1 MFSKEA
7 SEEAR
12 LDEKGWKDKK
22 RKDEAA
28 RRERTGKKEGKDKAV
43 RRERTKQK
51 DPLIQIT
58 NNLFLRHYDKYN
70 IYIYYIVLFV
80 LYINYPIPRKLF
92 FSCLKLKVIFENV
105 KRYHVTTDLHNR
117 GASANLG

>member
-51 DPLIQIT
+51 DPFIQIT
-58 NNLFLRHYDKYN
+58 NTLSKAIMINIIFKYYN
-70 IYIYYIVLFV
+70 IYMY
-80 LYINYPIPRKLF
+80 LY
-92 FSCLKLKVIFENV
+92 
-105 KRYHVTTDLHNR
+105 
-117 GASANLG
+117 

>member
-43 RRERTKQK
+43 RRERTKRQ
-51 DPLIQIT
+51 DPFIQIT
-58 NNLFLRHYDKYN
+58 NTLSKDIMIN
-70 IYIYYIVLFV
+70 IIFIGMFY
-80 LYINYPIPRKLF
+80 KLT
-92 FSCLKLKVIFENV
+92 
-105 KRYHVTTDLHNR
+105 Y
-117 GASANLG
+117 

>member
-43 RRERTKQK
+43 RRERTKRQ

-58 NNLFLRHYDKYN
+58 NTLSKDIMTN
-70 IYIYYIVLFV
+70 IIFIYYNS
-80 LYINYPIPRKLF
+80 YYRLF
-92 FSCLKLKVIFENV
+92 FM
-105 KRYHVTTDLHNR
+105 
-117 GASANLG
+117 

>member
-1 MFSKEA
+1 LFSKEA

-58 NNLFLRHYDKYN
+58 NTLSKDIMINIIFIYYN
-70 IYIYYIVLFV
+70 I
-80 LYINYPIPRKLF
+80 
-92 FSCLKLKVIFENV
+92 
-105 KRYHVTTDLHNR
+105 
-117 GASANLG
+117 

>member
-70 IYIYYIVLFV
+70 IYI
-80 LYINYPIPRKLF
+80 LYSIIRIIHNLSCTKETVFLMPQTKCHFRK
-92 FSCLKLKVIFENV
+92 
-105 KRYHVTTDLHNR
+105 R
-117 GASANLG
+117 

>member
-43 RRERTKQK
+43 RRERTK
-51 DPLIQIT
+51 
-58 NNLFLRHYDKYN
+58 R
-70 IYIYYIVLFV
+70 
-80 LYINYPIPRKLF
+80 
-92 FSCLKLKVIFENV
+92 
-105 KRYHVTTDLHNR
+105 
-117 GASANLG
+117 

>member
-70 IYIYYIVLFV
+70 IYIII
-80 LYINYPIPRKLF
+80 LYILYSIICIVYNLSSTKETVFLMSQTKSHFRK
-92 FSCLKLKVIFENV
+92 
-105 KRYHVTTDLHNR
+105 R
-117 GASANLG
+117 

>member
-58 NNLFLRHYDKYN
+58 NTLSKDIMIN
-70 IYIYYIVLFV
+70 II
-80 LYINYPIPRKLF
+80 LYILYSIIRIIHNLSYTKETVFLMPQTKCHFRK
-92 FSCLKLKVIFENV
+92 
-105 KRYHVTTDLHNR
+105 R
-117 GASANLG
+117 

>member
-28 RRERTGKKEGKDKAV
+28 RRERTEDRKRRDKAV
-43 RRERTKQK
+43 RREGTKRK

-58 NNLFLRHYDKYN
+58 NTLSKDIMINIIFIYYN
-70 IYIYYIVLFV
+70 IQIRIYIII
-80 LYINYPIPRKLF
+80 LYILYSIIRIIHNLSCTKETVFLMPQTKSHSRK
-92 FSCLKLKVIFENV
+92 
-105 KRYHVTTDLHNR
+105 R
-117 GASANLG
+117 

>member
-1 MFSKEA
+1 MISDNALTLVFLTFLFSKEA

-51 DPLIQIT
+51 DPLIPVSYTHLTLPTI
-58 NNLFLRHYDKYN
+58 LR
-70 IYIYYIVLFV
+70 V
-80 LYINYPIPRKLF
+80 
-92 FSCLKLKVIFENV
+92 
-105 KRYHVTTDLHNR
+105 
-117 GASANLG
+117 

>member
-43 RRERTKQK
+43 RRERTKRQ
-51 DPLIQIT
+51 DPFIQIT
-58 NNLFLRHYDKYN
+58 NTLSKDIMINIIFIYYN
-70 IYIYYIVLFV
+70 IIYTI
-80 LYINYPIPRKLF
+80 
-92 FSCLKLKVIFENV
+92 
-105 KRYHVTTDLHNR
+105 
-117 GASANLG
+117 

>member
-51 DPLIQIT
+51 DPFIQIT
-58 NNLFLRHYDKYN
+58 NTPSKDIMINIIFIYYN
-70 IYIYYIVLFV
+70 I
-80 LYINYPIPRKLF
+80 
-92 FSCLKLKVIFENV
+92 
-105 KRYHVTTDLHNR
+105 
-117 GASANLG
+117 